1 MPDGVGAAVVVG
13 GAHSS
18 WQCATHTAKTA
29 GFFGQLLM
37 QAPSDPPGQSLGLGL
52 GGVGAG
58 AGASVVV
65 VGHSSWHTD
74 TQASYA
80 APVTTEHA
88 AIQALSD
95 PPGQSPGGGDGGVG
109 DGAGVGDGLG
119 DGVGT
124 GAGQLV
130 STAFSANCF
139 T

>member
-1 MPDGVGAAVVVG
+1 
-13 GAHSS
+13 
-18 WQCATHTAKTA
+18 
-29 GFFGQLLM
+29 M

-52 GGVGAG
+52 GGDGAG

-74 TQASYA
+74 THASCA

-95 PPGQSPGGGDGGVG
+95 PPGQSPEGGVG
-109 DGAGVGDGLG
+109 DGAGDGAGVVVGLG

-139 T
+139 TW